1 MGRVKKTRPGSQA
14 RSDQSRPGNTGRLL
28 TRRGWVGL
36 TLGGTAV
43 TVIGGRWWQ
52 NRTEA
57 SNAAQIAVFSS
68 PTCACCHEWVAHL
81 EQNDFRVKV
90 EKVVDVTSI
99 KRKFGI
105 PEALWSCH
113 TATVA
118 GYAIEGHVP
127 ADLIRKVLSERP
139 RIAGLSVPGMPS
151 GSPGMEGGRKE
162 RYEVLAYTEDGLT
175 ETYAVR

>member
-1 MGRVKKTRPGSQA
+1 MGRVSKKRQDSPPRAGQSLPG
-14 RSDQSRPGNTGRLL
+14 PGAL
-28 TRRGWVGL
+28 TRRAWIGL

-43 TVIGGRWWQ
+43 TVMGGRWWQ
-52 NRTEA
+52 KRTES
-57 SNAAQIAVFSS
+57 SNAAQIAVYSS

-90 EKVVDVTSI
+90 EKIVDVTSI
-99 KRKFGI
+99 KRKLGI

-139 RIAGLSVPGMPS
+139 RIAGLSVPGMPG

-162 RYEVLAYTEDGLT
+162 RYEVVAYTEDGLT